1 MVIVRVF
8 LRIVAEVMDVAL
20 GSWTSCYRK
29 LIKLTFGLI
38 LQAYVVLGQF
48 LVLKKDEE
56 MFKDWLKETCGANAK
71 QQGDCHQCLKE
82 WCDNFL

>member
-1 MVIVRVF
+1 MPYGVF
-8 LRIVAEVMDVAL
+8 QTKGNAKLRKHYFD
-20 GSWTSCYRK
+20 S
-29 LIKLTFGLI
+29 

-56 MFKDWLKETCGANAK
+56 MFCDWLKETCGANKK